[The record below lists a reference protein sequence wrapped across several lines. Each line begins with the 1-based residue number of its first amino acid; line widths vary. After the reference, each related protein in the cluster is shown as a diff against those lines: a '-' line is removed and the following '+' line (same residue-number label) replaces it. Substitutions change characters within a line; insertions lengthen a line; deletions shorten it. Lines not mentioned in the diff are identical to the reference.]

1 MMVANSLDKR
11 IAPSKLIPA
20 LLILGLAFADFL
32 TMLNMFT
39 MMGLQDNLLIM
50 REFPLTENGLR
61 VSEPIIYSILAVLLL
76 EGSPFLMGITL
87 WSIVDCGNYRSN
99 DKLNA
104 GIGFVIS
111 LICLVVTLYVVI
123 SMRLLIIEKN
133 GGRDAYLD
141 GCYGAVEKT
150 LLDDPS
156 ELENNQ
162 SKNKQYV
169 AHRFLVFSPAL
180 TSLLALGLSWTFFRS
195 EKVETLRREVDKCH
209 ARFLDAK
216 RQFLDAIYKCDDTKR
231 AMWTAL
237 SVSKEMPTD
246 YDIFK
251 KECFF
256 RIRAKLMQNCIIQY
270 PQLIARYNAEI
281 EGELMHYLTEMAGKS
296 TIPDDIMDIALE
308 DVLKEYNE
316 NQKNT
321 NKCADA
327 WSYELAGPD
336 MEEKLTKVIN
346 NAVVI
351 SQYKTSARPIRVERG
366 Y

>member
-1 MMVANSLDKR
+1 MGANLLDR
-11 IAPSKLIPA
+11 RVAPSKLIPA
-20 LLILGLAFADFL
+20 ILILGLAFADFL

-39 MMGLQDNLLIM
+39 LMGLQDNLLIM
-50 REFPLTENGLR
+50 REFPLTKDGLR

-87 WSIVDCGNYRSN
+87 WSIMDRGNYRPN

-104 GIGFVIS
+104 KVGFGIS
-111 LICLVVTLYVVI
+111 LVCLVVTLFIVI
-123 SMRLLIIEKN
+123 NMRLFIIEKN
-133 GGRDAYLD
+133 GGHEAYLK
-141 GCYGAVEKT
+141 GYYGAVEKAP
-150 LLDDPS
+150 LNDPL

-169 AHRFLVFSPAL
+169 AHYFLVFSPVL
-180 TSLLALGLSWTFFRS
+180 TSLLALGLSWTFFRK
-195 EKVETLRREVDKCH
+195 EKVQILCREVDKCRD
-209 ARFLDAK
+209 RFLDAK

-256 RIRAKLMQNCIIQY
+256 RIRAKLMQNCIVQY

-281 EGELMHYLTEMAGKS
+281 EGELIRYLTEMAGKS
-296 TIPDDIMDIALE
+296 TIPDDIMDIDLE
-308 DVLKEYNE
+308 AVLKAFDED
-316 NQKNT
+316 QKKA
-321 NKCADA
+321 NKCAEA

-346 NAVVI
+346 NAVVV
-351 SQYKTSARPIRVERG
+351 SQYKTSARPVRVERG